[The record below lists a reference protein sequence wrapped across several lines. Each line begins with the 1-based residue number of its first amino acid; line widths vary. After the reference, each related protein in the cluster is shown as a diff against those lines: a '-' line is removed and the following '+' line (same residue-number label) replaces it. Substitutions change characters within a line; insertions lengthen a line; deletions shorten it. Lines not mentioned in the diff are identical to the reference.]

1 MWVTRKVA
9 KVVKRKIIVF
19 SRYKDKS
26 HPAVVDINKK
36 CKQIITQAT
45 IDFEY
50 KLAQNI
56 RDDSKSFFANVRNKT
71 KSTVKA
77 GVLLNNGGV
86 KTY

>member
-1 MWVTRKVA
+1 MA
-9 KVVKRKIIVF
+9 KVVKKKRIVF

-26 HPAVVDINKK
+26 NPAVVDINKK
-36 CKQIITQAT
+36 CKKIIKHAK

-56 RDDSKSFFANVRNKT
+56 KDDSKSFFNYARSKT
-71 KSTVKA
+71 KSSVKA

-86 KTY
+86 